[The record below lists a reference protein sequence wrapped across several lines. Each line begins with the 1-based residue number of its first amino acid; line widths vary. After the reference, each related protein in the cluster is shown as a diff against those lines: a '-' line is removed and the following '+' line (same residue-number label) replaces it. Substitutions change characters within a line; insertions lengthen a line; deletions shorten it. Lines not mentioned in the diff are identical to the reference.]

1 MLECRYAQGKVGA
14 NKLSVA
20 FRGLIDVLVEPM
32 SRFESIAGVPRMSEE
47 EKTAEAVKVD
57 EKTFKTQVDQFVQ
70 HHRIKQLELLK
81 DNKRRNMSL
90 KEVIQRSP
98 TLPDEA
104 VELLFADGQGA
115 GVSEEVISQVFNSL
129 KEMQGDINALDP
141 RRRFYIL
148 ETINFFSSKIGIGK
162 LIPALITLGGEDQ
175 RKAISEFVFPT
186 FFSIQKNVETLV
198 ACDEIFDTKSVHID
212 RGGLYVF
219 ISDISR
225 IAIRLFKK
233 DFLKQVAAGVPT
245 LAFMSTAFDPISF
258 KFNEKL
264 KAEGEFAYQ
273 EMIDDEDKIREIV
286 LDFIVA
292 IQSHESLYTYSLK
305 RDQFYKHFLAG
316 LTEEGRFKGV
326 DPIDVSKILAGC
338 LIANEQLQP
347 PDGLIDRMIDKK
359 TFDADETQAMCRQ
372 FIDSLSPSIIY
383 RMIGRLRV
391 SLQHISKKNF
401 GNEFQDVQ
409 KFSVTSILKN
419 VWTGFIA
426 LVEKG
431 LFATTEPFIK
441 AFAQVKRSFEGFVE
455 EEKTRDETVTTS
467 LLDDTALNGPAD
479 GFQSKNLDAFSQ
491 MTQSFQLV
499 ETNII
504 SFRGEHEGATFKD
517 FGHNTRLFRNDEGL
531 MVQFLSVF
539 KLLFKKLAQDD
550 KVKEVTYEN
559 QRQIREY
566 YAAYQFDHYLI
577 CIGLTHIR
585 NPKLPVIDEKSIFPY
600 VVLFAEGKTKK
611 EGKAASRIVK
621 HNGQTKIYND
631 IGFSGKTAKV
641 FFEALYLILHLLPG
655 EDWEKKSAQRSIA
668 FLTKELNRF
677 ISKKDNLLYCE
688 GKL

>member
-20 FRGLIDVLVEPM
+20 PLGLIDVPVEPM
-32 SRFESIAGVPRMSEE
+32 SRFESKAGVPRMSEE
-47 EKTAEAVKVD
+47 EKTAEAAKVD
-57 EKTFKTQVDQFVQ
+57 EKTFKSQVDQFVQ

-90 KEVIQRSP
+90 KDVIQRSP
-98 TLPDEA
+98 ILPDEA

-115 GVSEEVISQVFNSL
+115 GVSEEVISQVFDSL
-129 KEMQGDINALDP
+129 KDMQGNINALDS

-245 LAFMSTAFDPISF
+245 LAFMSTAFDPTSF
-258 KFNEKL
+258 KFNEKF

-305 RDQFYKHFLAG
+305 RDQFYKNFLAG
-316 LTEEGRFKGV
+316 LTKEDRFKGV

-338 LIANEQLQP
+338 LIANEQFQP

-359 TFDADETQAMCRQ
+359 TFDADDTQAMCRQ
-372 FIDSLSPSIIY
+372 FIDNLSPSIIY

-409 KFSVTSILKN
+409 KFSVKSILKN
-419 VWTGFIA
+419 VWTGFIT

-431 LFATTEPFIK
+431 LSATTDPFIK

-455 EEKTRDETVTTS
+455 EEKTRDETVTSS
-467 LLDDTALNGPAD
+467 LLDDTALSGPAD

-539 KLLFKKLAQDD
+539 KLLFKKLAQDE

-600 VVLFAEGKTKK
+600 AVLFAEGKVRK

-677 ISKKDNLLYCE
+677 LSKKDKLLYCE

>member
-1 MLECRYAQGKVGA
+1 MIECRYAQAKVGA
-14 NKLSVA
+14 NKLSVV
-20 FRGLIDVLVEPM
+20 FPGLIDVPVEPM

-47 EKTAEAVKVD
+47 EKTAAVAKVD
-57 EKTFKTQVDQFVQ
+57 EKTFKSQVDQFVQ

-90 KEVIQRSP
+90 KDVIQRSP
-98 TLPDEA
+98 ILPDEA
-104 VELLFADGQGA
+104 VERLFADGQGA
-115 GVSEEVISQVFNSL
+115 GVSEEVISQVFDSL
-129 KEMQGDINALDP
+129 KDMQGNINALDP

-162 LIPALITLGGEDQ
+162 LIPALVTLGGEDQ

-245 LAFMSTAFDPISF
+245 LAFMSTAFDPTSF
-258 KFNEKL
+258 KFNEKF

-292 IQSHESLYTYSLK
+292 IQSHESLYTYSIK
-305 RDQFYKHFLAG
+305 RDQFYKNFLAG
-316 LTEEGRFKGV
+316 LTEEDRFKGV

-338 LIANEQLQP
+338 LIANEQFQP

-359 TFDADETQAMCRQ
+359 TFDADDTQTMCRQ
-372 FIDSLSPSIIY
+372 FIDNLSPSIIY

-401 GNEFQDVQ
+401 GNEFQEVQ
-409 KFSVTSILKN
+409 KFSVKSILKN

-431 LFATTEPFIK
+431 LSATTEPFIK

-455 EEKTRDETVTTS
+455 EEKTRDETVTSS
-467 LLDDTALNGPAD
+467 LLDDTALNSPAD

-539 KLLFKKLAQDD
+539 KLLFKKLVQDD
-550 KVKEVTYEN
+550 KVKEVTYES

-585 NPKLPVIDEKSIFPY
+585 NPKLPVIEEKSIFPY
-600 VVLFAEGKTKK
+600 AILFAEGKTRK

-641 FFEALYLILHLLPG
+641 FFEALYLVLHLLPG
-655 EDWEKKSAQRSIA
+655 EDWEKKSAQRSIG

-677 ISKKDNLLYCE
+677 ISKKDKLLYCE